1 MRVEDQKGLE
11 EDTVAFAHALQ
22 SMYGCIVVLKLEPA
36 GKQSRYAWR
45 VYAVAYLEGDEIPT
59 NGALQRGVSYPS
71 MHHKTFGGGC
81 LSRTVRSGGSVTR
94 LLHPKGDAV
103 RGSVRGFSP

>member
-71 MHHKTFGGGC
+71 MHHKTFGGAAYRA
-81 LSRTVRSGGSVTR
+81 LSDLEEALRAYFT
-94 LLHPKGDAV
+94 LKGMRFEEV
-103 RGSVRGFSP
+103 